1 MNAITV
7 NYAEVGGDHL
17 PKSFGL
23 VRNIDLDN
31 QTVYNSNITEITGTN
46 YSILQGRDIGTKDI
60 IVSSDTKSSR
70 LLSNFT
76 SGPTSWINH
85 RIPDSDSTAYIF
97 YKDDGYY
104 YKMVEDENGRPVQ
117 AKYAPYAYLTNVKDN
132 AGIQPYCEAT
142 IEAPVALQVS
152 AGSVKAVIDNT
163 PVEIAPVSSS
173 LSLQLEN
180 ANDDNFTSQSVTES
194 EYTIGND
201 FNLEN
206 IEWIRDT
213 QAVSPWLSDNKII
226 KSSKT
231 VNGMVNQIKQLAGNN
246 LVKIFR
252 KRAQL
257 TVHFTFNGDASS
269 FEAAGAYCNN
279 IEDSY
284 MNGSDLIV
292 PQVKYGRST
301 GSLLNFITN
310 ADATWFNSTALLS
323 SEFKG
328 AITENRTITIH
339 MPDIKDKIMFTG
351 WYGNSVVSNQE
362 IIKQHQTLKTTYEAA
377 GINNNYLSNIAVTE
391 NGGLLTWNGNG
402 SKTFTRH
409 RQLHYTHWERNGDEW
424 GYIDEDKFLKED
436 KIIVDDTTIPD
447 TYDTKGWIGPV
458 QVNDDRKRY
467 IYASENNTPRTF
479 YATAH
484 YNNIPAAVQVTAPN
498 NPAAA
503 NSNQVVL
510 FEGAY
515 YVADSGMKSL
525 VESLVSGVTVTA
537 QKEIVRNVAWSITT
551 LQSYYEVTEVPA
563 HNSPTETGGVSIST
577 GTDNIYNPRIAE
589 ITISGI
595 GSQITFVTS
604 SESALTA
611 QLISQSLVG
620 TDIKATVNYKVSSG
634 YSLSNKDYQSDLST
648 GLTILASQWDKKDIY
663 KFFN

>member
-7 NYAEVGGDHL
+7 NYAEVGDDHL
-17 PKSFGL
+17 PRSFGL

-46 YSILQGRDIGTKDI
+46 YSILQNRDIGTKDI
-60 IVSSDTKSSR
+60 IVSSDAKSNR

-85 RIPDSDSTAYIF
+85 RIPDSDSTVYIF

-132 AGIQPYCEAT
+132 ASIQPYCEAT
-142 IEAPVALQVS
+142 IETPVELQVS
-152 AGSVKAVIDNT
+152 AGSVKAVINNV

-194 EYTIGND
+194 EYTIGSD
-201 FNLEN
+201 YNLEN
-206 IEWIRDT
+206 IEWTRDA

-226 KSSKT
+226 KSSKST
-231 VNGMVNQIKQLAGNN
+231 NGMINQIKQLAGDN

-284 MNGSDLIV
+284 MDGSNLIV
-292 PQVKYGRST
+292 PQVKYGRT
-301 GSLLNFITN
+301 AGSLLNFITN

-328 AITENRTITIH
+328 ATTENRTVTIN
-339 MPDIKDKIMFTG
+339 MPDIKDKIIFTG
-351 WYGNSVVSNQE
+351 WYGSSIVSNQE
-362 IIKQHQTLKTTYEAA
+362 IIQQHQTLKTTYNLV
-377 GINNNYLSNIAVTE
+377 GINNNCLSNIAVTE
-391 NGGLLTWNGNG
+391 NGGLLTWDG
-402 SKTFTRH
+402 SGHKTFTRH
-409 RQLHYTHWERNGDEW
+409 RQLRYTHWERNGDEP
-424 GYIDEDKFLKED
+424 GYIDENKFLKED
-436 KIIVDDTTIPD
+436 RIIVDDTTAPGI
-447 TYDTKGWIGPV
+447 YDVDGKILFV
-458 QVNDDRKRY
+458 SVIDDRKRY

-484 YNNIPAAVQVTAPN
+484 YTGIPAAIQVTAPN

-510 FEGAY
+510 FENAY
-515 YVADSGMKSL
+515 YVANNDMKNL

-537 QKEIVRNVAWSITT
+537 QKEIIRNVAWKITILQQYYKMNTTTTEEGTSIT
-551 LQSYYEVTEVPA
+551 YVPQF
-563 HNSPTETGGVSIST
+563 
-577 GTDNIYNPRIAE
+577 AE
-589 ITISGI
+589 IAISGFS
-595 GSQITFVTS
+595 SQVTS
-604 SESALTA
+604 VASLDSKLTV
-611 QLISQSLVG
+611 QLTDQFLSG
-620 TDIKATVNYKVSSG
+620 TNIDTTIYCAVPDG
-634 YSLSNKDYQSDLST
+634 YSLLST
-648 GLTILASQWDKKDIY
+648 GRQLSLDVYSSIRESDWNKTVTY